1 MKNWL
6 QVKALG
12 NIGEIYIYGEI
23 TDWKWLDEDV
33 TPTDIKEELDKL
45 KDVESINLYVNS
57 PGGNVFAGVAIY
69 NLLKRSNKPITAYVD
84 GIAASIASLIILAA
98 DKVVMPLNAL
108 IMIHNVW
115 TCACGDAATFRDLA
129 DKLDKITDSVLLET
143 YQAKTGI
150 SKEKLKVMLDEETWL
165 GAEEAVKLGFA
176 DAMEEEQ
183 KLAACYVGN
192 NVKFKDT
199 EIALDNFKT
208 FPKAKFTEHTP
219 IKPLSLEQR
228 HRHTLNMLEANN

>member
-6 QVKALG
+6 IVNALG
-12 NIGEIYIYGEI
+12 NLGEIFIYGEI
-23 TDWKWLDEDV
+23 TDWKWLDSDV
-33 TPTDIKEELDKL
+33 TPTDIKEELNKL

-69 NLLKRSNKPITAYVD
+69 NLLKRSNKPITAFVD

-98 DKVVMPLNAL
+98 DKVVMPSNAL

-115 TCACGDAATFRDLA
+115 MIAAGDAVAFRELA

-165 GAEEAVKLGFA
+165 SAEDAVKLGFA
-176 DAMEEEQ
+176 DVIEEEQ
-183 KLAACYVGN
+183 KIAASYVGG

-199 EIALDNFKT
+199 EIVLDNFKA
-208 FPKAKFTEHTP
+208 FPKAKFNEHTP
-219 IKPLSLEQR
+219 KKPLSLKQR
-228 HRHTLNMLEANN
+228 HRHTLNMLAANN